1 MFNAILAFSVQKRGW
16 ILLLSLALG
25 LLGVYSFQHLPID
38 AVPDITNV
46 QVQINTEAP
55 GYSPLETEQQIT
67 YPIEFSLA
75 GLPTLKET
83 RSLSRYGLSQVTV
96 VFEEGTDIYFAR
108 QLLNQKLQSIQKAL
122 PAGVQPELGPIATG
136 LGEIYMWTL
145 QASPEARQPD
155 GSRYTLTDLKTLQ
168 DWVVRPQIKTV
179 PGVTEVNTIGGH
191 EKTYEVNPFPEKMR
205 AYQVSFADVVTALEK
220 NNQNVGA
227 GYIEES
233 GNQALLR
240 VPGRLNTLED
250 IKSVLITTRKGV
262 PIQIKDVAQVQ
273 WGSPLRTG
281 AATLNSEEAVL
292 GTAVMLLGANSR
304 EVAEAVKAR
313 IESVNKTLPAGIS
326 IQTVYDRAVLVEKT
340 IATVEENL
348 LLGALFVIAV
358 LFLFLGNLRAAL
370 ITAMVIPLSMS
381 FTLWGM
387 LSAKISANLMSLGA
401 LDFGI
406 IVDGTVVIAENC
418 LRHLSERQRDLGR
431 HLSLAERL
439 EGVKFAAQEARQALL
454 FGELIIMVVYL
465 PILALEG
472 VEGKMFQPM
481 ALTVI
486 LALLGATVL
495 SITFVPAAL
504 AFFMTGQ
511 VKEKENPL
519 VRRAKRIYNPLLKLS
534 LRYPLS
540 VLTFSVGL
548 LAIAGVLATQ
558 LGQEFVPN
566 LNEGDVAIQALRV
579 PGTGLA
585 QSITMQKQVEKALM
599 ARPEVLRVFSRIG
612 TAEVATD
619 PMPPNIADTF
629 VMLKPR
635 SQWPN
640 PKLAHPQLL
649 ATLEAAIGDLPGNNY
664 EMTQP
669 IQMRFNEL
677 LSGVRADVAI
687 KIYGD
692 DLDALLNTA
701 QQMAQKLRKVQGA
714 SDVNVE
720 QVAGLPV
727 LTMTP
732 RKADLARY
740 GVPTFAIQDLLQI
753 AGGGKPVGQIMEG
766 DRRFDLVLRLPAS
779 LRDSRYRLQ
788 QLPVLPEG
796 ASQRYL
802 ALSNLVDFEQAQGP
816 NQISRENGKRRIVV
830 TANVRGRD
838 LGSFVEAAQRTLE
851 EEVDLP
857 TGYWVEWAGEF
868 KKLQSASARLRI
880 VVPITLGVIL
890 LLLYSTLASVPDS
903 LLVFSSI
910 PLALSG
916 GVFALYLRQMPLSIS
931 AGVGF
936 IALSGVAVLN
946 GLVMLTFIRKVEG
959 PLEQAIIH
967 GAMTRLRPVLMTAC
981 VASLGFVPMA
991 LSTGTG
997 AEVQRPLAT
1006 VVIGGIASATLL
1018 TLFVLPV
1025 LYRLVHHNALK
1036 QPQRKETHLS

>member
-1 MFNAILAFSVQKRGW
+1 MFNAILNFSIEKRGL
-16 ILLLSLALG
+16 ILFLSLALG
-25 LLGVYSFQHLPID
+25 LLGVYSFQHLSID

-55 GYSPLETEQQIT
+55 GYSPLETEQQVT

-75 GLPTLKET
+75 GLPALKET

-96 VFEEGTDIYFAR
+96 IFEEGTDIYFAR
-108 QLLNQKLQSIQKAL
+108 QLLNQKLQGIQKSL
-122 PAGVQPELGPIATG
+122 PTGVQPELGPISTG
-136 LGEIYMWTL
+136 LGEIYMWAL
-145 QASPEARQPD
+145 QASPEARQAD
-155 GSRYTLTDLKTLQ
+155 GSPYTLTDLKTLQ
-168 DWVVRPQIKTV
+168 DWVVRPQINTV
-179 PGVTEVNTIGGH
+179 PGVTEVNSVGGH

-205 AYQVSFADVVTALEK
+205 AYGVSFEDLTTALEK

-240 VPGRLNTLED
+240 VPGRLNNLED
-250 IKSVLITTRKGV
+250 IQDVLITTRKGV
-262 PIQIKDVAQVQ
+262 PIHIRDVAQVQ
-273 WGSPLRTG
+273 WGKPLRTG

-304 EVAEAVKAR
+304 EVAEAVKNR
-313 IESVNKTLPAGIS
+313 IESVRKTLPAGVS
-326 IQTVYDRAVLVEKT
+326 IQTVYDRGVLVEKT

-348 LLGALFVIAV
+348 FFGALFVIAV

-370 ITAMVIPLSMS
+370 ITAMVIPLAMS

-418 LRHLSERQRDLGR
+418 LRHLSEQQKKLGR
-431 HLSLAERL
+431 HLSLKERL
-439 EGVKFAAQEARQALL
+439 EVVKAASQEARQALL

-486 LALLGATVL
+486 LALVGATLL

-511 VKEKENPL
+511 VQEKENRL
-519 VRRAKRIYNPLLKLS
+519 MRWAKQSYNPLLHLA

-540 VLTFSVGL
+540 VLTFSGGL
-548 LAIAGVLATQ
+548 LVVAGVLTTQ
-558 LGQEFVPN
+558 LGREFVPN
-566 LNEGDVAIQALRV
+566 LNEGDIAIHAMRV
-579 PGTGLA
+579 PGTGLE
-585 QSITMQKQVEKALM
+585 QSIAMQKQVEKTLM
-599 ARPEVLRVFSRIG
+599 SHPEVLRVFSRIG
-612 TAEVATD
+612 TSDIATD

-635 SQWPN
+635 SEWPQ
-640 PKLAHPQLL
+640 PKLPHAELL
-649 ATLEAAIGDLPGNNY
+649 TALETSLHDLPGNNY
-664 EMTQP
+664 EVTQP

-677 LSGVRADVAI
+677 LSGVRADVAV

-692 DLDALLNTA
+692 DLDVLLTSA
-701 QQMAQKLRKVQGA
+701 QQVAQKLRTLEGA

-720 QVAGLPV
+720 QIAGLPI

-732 RKADLARY
+732 RKSDLNRY
-740 GVPTFAIQDLLQI
+740 GISTSAIQDLLQI
-753 AGGGKPVGQIMEG
+753 AGSGKTVGQIMEG
-766 DRRFDLVLRLPAS
+766 DRRFDLVLRLPAP
-779 LRDSRYRLQ
+779 LRESSYRLQ
-788 QLPVLPEG
+788 QLPVLQNG
-796 ASQRYL
+796 DSQRYL
-802 ALSNLVDFEQAQGP
+802 SLSNLVDFNQAQGP

-830 TANVRGRD
+830 TANVRGSD
-838 LGSFVEAAQRTLE
+838 LGSFVESAQRTLA
-851 EEVDLP
+851 EEVELP
-857 TGYWVEWAGEF
+857 AGYWVEWAGEF
-868 KKLQSASARLRI
+868 KKLQSASARLGI
-880 VVPITLGVIL
+880 VIPITLVVIL
-890 LLLYSTLASVPDS
+890 LLLYSTLNSVRDT

-916 GVFALYLRQMPLSIS
+916 GIFALSLRQMPLSIS

-959 PLEQAIIH
+959 PLKESIIY
-967 GAMTRLRPVLMTAC
+967 GAMTRLRPVLMTAS

-1025 LYRLVHHNALK
+1025 LYKLVHHKAYQKNH
-1036 QPQRKETHLS
+1036 RKENRA